1 MSTDRRD
8 RVSNMYSQLLSQY
21 GALAMRLSSLIVFTL
36 LPLLLAGSSC
46 TLGQKN
52 PESLKAVQE
61 YALQEQK
68 ESAPNGWL
76 GVSIADMTGTK
87 ARELKTAAKHGVL
100 ITGVT
105 EDSPAEK
112 AGIKEND
119 IITSFNGK
127 AVEDTEDLVEAV
139 RTSLPGSKAA
149 IVVMRKDR
157 STTLQA
163 TIGKLPRSEESL
175 ARLFEPA
182 SPVHMRFFRHA
193 GGYGLDL
200 MDLNPQLAEYF
211 DAPGGHGVL
220 VERVVKRSPAEK
232 SGFKAGDVILTLG
245 NESVEE
251 SGDIWAILSDYREAD
266 SAAFGIMRKGARKTL
281 TMELEDRA
289 LRGEMFR
296 FRSMPDTDHE
306 LHLEGLNFNRR
317 HFEQQMDK
325 LKLELKNIGRRV
337 QFRVQ
342 EAREQLRRE
351 LREVTG

>member
-1 MSTDRRD
+1 MSTDRCD
-8 RVSNMYSQLLSQY
+8 RVSNMYNQLLSQY
-21 GALAMRLSSLIVFTL
+21 GALAMRLPILVVFTL

-68 ESAPNGWL
+68 ESARNGWL
-76 GVSIADMTGTK
+76 GVSIADMTGAK
-87 ARELKTAAKHGVL
+87 ARELKTATKHGVL

-105 EDSPAEK
+105 EGSPAEK

-139 RTSLPGSKAA
+139 RTSLPGSKAS

-163 TIGKLPRSEESL
+163 TIGKLPRSPESL

-182 SPVHMRFFRHA
+182 PPVHMRIFRHA

-232 SGFKAGDVILTLG
+232 SGFKAGDVILTVG
-245 NESVEE
+245 NESVGE
-251 SGDIWAILSDYREAD
+251 SGDIWAILSDYREGD
-266 SAAFGIMRKGARKTL
+266 SAAFGILRKGARKTL
-281 TMELEDRA
+281 TMELEDHG

-296 FRSMPDTDHE
+296 FRSIPDTDHE

-317 HFEQQMDK
+317 HFENQMNK
-325 LKLELKNIGRRV
+325 LKLELKNIGREV
-337 QFRVQ
+337 QFKMQ
-342 EAREQLRRE
+342 EVREQLRRE
-351 LREVTG
+351 LRQVTG

>member
-1 MSTDRRD
+1 MSTDPRD
-8 RVSNMYSQLLSQY
+8 PVSNEYSQFLSQC
-21 GALAMRLSSLIVFTL
+21 GDFPMRMSSMIVLVL

-52 PESLKAVQE
+52 PESPKAVQE
-61 YALQEQK
+61 YTGQEQK
-68 ESAPNGWL
+68 ESAREGWL
-76 GVSIADMTGTK
+76 GVSIAEMTGAK
-87 ARELKTAAKHGVL
+87 ARELNTATKHGAL

-105 EDSPAEK
+105 EDSPAAK
-112 AGIKEND
+112 AGIKEDD

-127 AVEDTEDLVEAV
+127 TVEDTEDLVEAV

-149 IVVMRKDR
+149 IVVVRKDR

-163 TIGKLPRSEESL
+163 TIGKLPRSPESL

-182 SPVHMRFFRHA
+182 SPVHMRMFRHA

-200 MDLNPQLAEYF
+200 MDLNSQLAEYF

-232 SGFKAGDVILTLG
+232 SGFKAGDVILTIG
-245 NESVEE
+245 KENVEE
-251 SGDIWAILSDYREAD
+251 SGDIWAILDDYREVD
-266 SAAFGIMRKGARKTL
+266 SAAFGILRKGARKTL
-281 TMELEDRA
+281 TMELENHE

-296 FRSMPDTDHE
+296 FRSMPDTEHE
-306 LHLEGLNFNRR
+306 LRLEGLNFNRR
-317 HFEQQMDK
+317 HFEQQMDQ
-325 LKLELKNIGRRV
+325 LKQELKNIGRRV
-337 QFRVQ
+337 QLRVQ

>member
-1 MSTDRRD
+1 MSTDRCD

-21 GALAMRLSSLIVFTL
+21 GALAMRLPSLIVFTL

-68 ESAPNGWL
+68 ESAGKGWL
-76 GVSIADMTGTK
+76 GVSIADMTGAK

-139 RTSLPGSKAA
+139 RTSLPGSKAD

-163 TIGKLPRSEESL
+163 TIGKLPRSPESL
-175 ARLFEPA
+175 ARLFDTA
-182 SPVHMRFFRHA
+182 SPVHMRLFRHA
-193 GGYGLDL
+193 GRYGLDL

-211 DAPGGHGVL
+211 DAPGGRGVL

-232 SGFKAGDVILTLG
+232 SGFKAGDVILTVG
-245 NESVEE
+245 NESVGE
-251 SGDIWAILSDYREAD
+251 SGDIWAILGDYREGD
-266 SAAFGIMRKGARKTL
+266 SAAFGILRKGARKTL
-281 TMELEDRA
+281 TMELEDHG

-296 FRSMPDTDHE
+296 FRSIPDTDHE
-306 LHLEGLNFNRR
+306 FHLEGLNFNRR
-317 HFEQQMDK
+317 HFENQMNK
-325 LKLELKNIGRRV
+325 LKLELKNIGREV
-337 QFRVQ
+337 QFKMQ
-342 EAREQLRRE
+342 EVREQLRRE
-351 LREVTG
+351 LRTVAG